1 MNDRKWGEAMI
12 RVENVTKTYVNAGK
26 KFNAAEDVTL
36 EINDGEIFG
45 IIGFSGAGKSTLVR
59 CINLLERPDKGRVLI
74 DGKDITALKGAELRR
89 QRKKIGMIFQHFNL
103 FASRTVLENVIFPI
117 RYSGKTRSQLHARAM
132 ELLELVGIADKASA
146 YPSELSGGQKQ
157 RAAIARALASDP
169 EILLCDEATSAL
181 DPQTTES
188 ILALLKK
195 LNTQLG
201 LTIVMI
207 THQMNVVKGI
217 CTRTAVMEHGRVVE
231 QGDVFSIFANP
242 REQVTR
248 SFVDTTSC
256 LSGINTLIKE
266 NSPLVQLKPGQ
277 KILRF
282 KYLERSACEA
292 LVSTISRRFS
302 IDLNIIFGSI
312 EIIGDNPIGG
322 LVVIADGKDSDIR
335 DAVKY
340 LCDINVG
347 VEVILS
353 A

>member
-1 MNDRKWGEAMI
+1 MI
-12 RVENVTKTYVNAGK
+12 RLEHITKTYVNAGK
-26 KFNAAEDVTL
+26 KFNAADDVSL
-36 EINDGEIFG
+36 EIGKGEIFG

-59 CINLLERPDKGRVLI
+59 CINLLERPDRGKVLI
-74 DGKDITALKGAELRR
+74 DGKDITSLRGAELRR

-103 FASRTVLENVIFPI
+103 FASRTVLQNVIFPI
-117 RYSGKTRSQLHARAM
+117 RYSGKSRAELKAKAM
-132 ELLELVGIADKASA
+132 ELLELVGIADKSGA

-188 ILALLKK
+188 ILRLLKSLNAK
-195 LNTQLG
+195 LG
-201 LTIVMI
+201 ITIVMI
-207 THQMNVVKGI
+207 THQMNVVKEI
-217 CTRTAVMEHGRVVE
+217 CTRTAVMENGKVVE
-231 QGDVFSIFANP
+231 QGDVFEIFANP
-242 REQVTR
+242 QKPVTR
-248 SFVDTTSC
+248 AFVDTTST
-256 LSGINTLIKE
+256 LSRINELLE
-266 NSPLVQLKPGQ
+266 QNSPLVQLKPGQ

-292 LVSTISRRFS
+292 LVSTISRKFS

-322 LVVIADGKDSDIR
+322 LVVIADGKEDDIR
-335 DAVKY
+335 AAVKY

>member
-1 MNDRKWGEAMI
+1 MSR
-12 RVENVTKTYVNAGK
+12 
-26 KFNAAEDVTL
+26 
-36 EINDGEIFG
+36 
-45 IIGFSGAGKSTLVR
+45 S
-59 CINLLERPDKGRVLI
+59 
-74 DGKDITALKGAELRR
+74 AL
-89 QRKKIGMIFQHFNL
+89 N
-103 FASRTVLENVIFPI
+103 S
-117 RYSGKTRSQLHARAM
+117 RAM
-132 ELLELVGIADKASA
+132 ELLELVGIADKAGA

-181 DPQTTES
+181 DPQTTEA
-188 ILALLKK
+188 ILKLLKK
-195 LNTQLG
+195 LNAQLG
-201 LTIVMI
+201 LTIVLI
-207 THQMNVVKGI
+207 THQMNVVKEI
-217 CTRTAVMEHGRVVE
+217 CTRTAVMENGRVVE
-231 QGDVFSIFANP
+231 QGDVFEIFANP
-242 REQVTR
+242 QEKVTR
-248 SFVDTTSC
+248 SFVDTTSS
-256 LSGINTLIKE
+256 LSGINTLIEEK
-266 NSPLVQLKPGQ
+266 SPLVQLKPGQ

-292 LVSTISRRFS
+292 LVSTISRRFN

-322 LVVIADGKDSDIR
+322 LVVIADGKEDDIR

>member
-1 MNDRKWGEAMI
+1 MI
-12 RVENVTKTYVNAGK
+12 RLENITKTYVNAGK
-26 KFNAAEDVTL
+26 KFNAADNVTL
-36 EINDGEIFG
+36 EIKDGEIFG

-59 CINLLERPDKGRVLI
+59 CINLLERPDSGKVLI
-74 DGKDITALKGAELRR
+74 NGRDITALRGAEF
-89 QRKKIGMIFQHFNL
+89 FQHFNL

-117 RYSGKTRSQLHARAM
+117 RHSGMSRSALNSRAM
-132 ELLELVGIADKASA
+132 ELLELVGIADKAGA

-181 DPQTTES
+181 DPQTTEA
-188 ILALLKK
+188 ILKLLKK
-195 LNTQLG
+195 LNAQLG
-201 LTIVMI
+201 LTIVLI
-207 THQMNVVKGI
+207 THQMNVVKEI
-217 CTRTAVMEHGRVVE
+217 CTRTAVMENGRVVE
-231 QGDVFSIFANP
+231 QGDVFEIFANP
-242 REQVTR
+242 QEKVTR
-248 SFVDTTSC
+248 SFVDTTSS
-256 LSGINTLIKE
+256 LSGINTLIEEK
-266 NSPLVQLKPGQ
+266 SPLVQLKPGQ

-292 LVSTISRRFS
+292 LVSTISRRFN

-322 LVVIADGKDSDIR
+322 LVVIADGKEDDIR

>member
-1 MNDRKWGEAMI
+1 MI
-12 RVENVTKTYVNAGK
+12 RLEHITKTYVNAGK
-26 KFNAAEDVTL
+26 KFNAADDVSL
-36 EINDGEIFG
+36 EIGKGEIFG

-59 CINLLERPDKGRVLI
+59 CINLLERPDSGKVLI
-74 DGKDITALKGAELRR
+74 DGKDITALRGAELRR

-103 FASRTVLENVIFPI
+103 FASRTVLQNVIFPI
-117 RYSGKTRSQLHARAM
+117 RYSGKSRAELKAKAM
-132 ELLELVGIADKASA
+132 ELLELVGIADKAGA

-188 ILALLKK
+188 ILRLLKSLNAK
-195 LNTQLG
+195 LG
-201 LTIVMI
+201 ITIVMI
-207 THQMNVVKGI
+207 THQMNVVKEI
-217 CTRTAVMEHGRVVE
+217 CTRTAVMENGKVVE
-231 QGDVFSIFANP
+231 EGDVFEIFANP
-242 REQVTR
+242 QKPVTR
-248 SFVDTTSC
+248 AFVDTTST
-256 LSGINTLIKE
+256 LSRINDLLE
-266 NSPLVQLKPGQ
+266 QNSPLVQLKPGQ

-292 LVSTISRRFS
+292 LVSTISRKFS

-322 LVVIADGKDSDIR
+322 LVVIADGSEDDIR
-335 DAVKY
+335 AAVKY

>member
-1 MNDRKWGEAMI
+1 MI
-12 RVENVTKTYVNAGK
+12 RLEHITKTYVNAGK
-26 KFNAAEDVTL
+26 KFNAADDVSL
-36 EINDGEIFG
+36 EIGKGEIFG

-59 CINLLERPDKGRVLI
+59 CINLLERPDSGKVLI
-74 DGKDITALKGAELRR
+74 NGKDITALRGAELRR

-103 FASRTVLENVIFPI
+103 FASRTVLQNVIFPI
-117 RYSGKTRSQLHARAM
+117 KYSGKSRAELKAKAM
-132 ELLELVGIADKASA
+132 ELLELVGIADKAGA

-188 ILALLKK
+188 ILRLLKSLNAK
-195 LNTQLG
+195 LG
-201 LTIVMI
+201 ITIVMI
-207 THQMNVVKGI
+207 THQMNVVKEI
-217 CTRTAVMEHGRVVE
+217 CTRTAVMENGKVVE
-231 QGDVFSIFANP
+231 QGDVFEIFSNP
-242 REQVTR
+242 QAPVTR
-248 SFVDTTSC
+248 AFVDTTST
-256 LSGINTLIKE
+256 LSRINELLE
-266 NSPLVQLKPGQ
+266 QNSPLVQLKPGQ

-292 LVSTISRRFS
+292 LVSTISRKFS

-322 LVVIADGKDSDIR
+322 LVVIADGKEDDIR
-335 DAVKY
+335 AAVKY

>member
-1 MNDRKWGEAMI
+1 MI
-12 RVENVTKTYVNAGK
+12 RLEHITKTYVNAGK
-26 KFNAAEDVTL
+26 KFNAADDVSL
-36 EINDGEIFG
+36 EIGKGEIFG

-59 CINLLERPDKGRVLI
+59 CINLLERPDSGKVLI
-74 DGKDITALKGAELRR
+74 DGKDITSLRGAELRR

-103 FASRTVLENVIFPI
+103 FASRTVLQNVIFPI
-117 RYSGKTRSQLHARAM
+117 RYSGKSRAELKSRAM
-132 ELLELVGIADKASA
+132 ELLELVGIADKAGA

-188 ILALLKK
+188 ILRLLKSLNAK
-195 LNTQLG
+195 LG
-201 LTIVMI
+201 ITIVMI
-207 THQMNVVKGI
+207 THQMNVVKEI
-217 CTRTAVMEHGRVVE
+217 CTRTAVMENGKVVE
-231 QGDVFSIFANP
+231 QGDVFEIFANP
-242 REQVTR
+242 QKPVTR
-248 SFVDTTSC
+248 AFVDTTST
-256 LSGINTLIKE
+256 LSRINELLE
-266 NSPLVQLKPGQ
+266 QNSPLVQLKPGQ

-292 LVSTISRRFS
+292 LVSTISRKFS

-322 LVVIADGKDSDIR
+322 LVVIADGKEDDIR
-335 DAVKY
+335 AAVKY